1 MEKSGIRVV
10 IFLILA
16 GLVVFPA
23 QGALRTDGQYR
34 AATGLAESVA
44 SSRFTVFSND
54 RKFSR
59 KALDRL
65 EESLEKVQS
74 DLHLKRILTRRC
86 LVFIWEDRTDYLEKA
101 SAMGF
106 SGLGLTGGFAV
117 SADDRSP
124 HQLYLYRSDDLFP
137 RVIPHE
143 LAHLL
148 LEVTLNSSRKH
159 YIPLWI
165 HEGFA
170 QFQEEKDFAPVAR
183 ALAGEGPDGLI
194 PLEELTA
201 INAYPDDSRRRQLFY
216 RQSEGLVR
224 FLVAE
229 ETSPGE
235 FFYLARN
242 MVFWNNELETAL
254 RSRYD
259 GKFPNLELLEELWM
273 RYLREYPGGGE

>member
-1 MEKSGIRVV
+1 MKKSGIRIAV
-10 IFLILA
+10 ILILA
-16 GLVVFPA
+16 GLVVGPA
-23 QGALRTDGQYR
+23 PGALRTDQQYR
-34 AATGLAESVA
+34 EATGLVESVA
-44 SSRFTVFSND
+44 SSRFTVFSSD

-59 KALDRL
+59 QAVDRL
-65 EESLEKVQS
+65 ETALARVQS
-74 DLHLKRILTRRC
+74 DLHLKRILTGRC

-106 SGLGLTGGFAV
+106 PGLGLSGGFAV

-137 RVIPHE
+137 TVIPHE

-159 YIPLWI
+159 LIPLWI

-183 ALAGEGPDGLI
+183 ALSEEGPDGLI

-201 INAYPDDSRRRQLFY
+201 INSYPDDFRRRQLFY

-224 FLVAE
+224 FLVGE

-242 MVFWNNELETAL
+242 MVFWNNELGAAL

-259 GKFPNLELLEELWM
+259 GKFPNLERLEELWM
-273 RYLREYPGGGE
+273 RYLREYPGAGE